1 MPPKPNRPNRPQPIR
16 PNHGL
21 INQYPIVLPS
31 QEINNN
37 DATKYD
43 EAVSK
48 DLLNPCNNNC
58 WNNNQLIIC
67 GVIFTTLILFF
78 RK

>member
-1 MPPKPNRPNRPQPIR
+1 MPPKPKPPIR

-37 DATKYD
+37 DGY
-43 EAVSK
+43 
-48 DLLNPCNNNC
+48 
-58 WNNNQLIIC
+58 
-67 GVIFTTLILFF
+67 IL
-78 RK
+78 